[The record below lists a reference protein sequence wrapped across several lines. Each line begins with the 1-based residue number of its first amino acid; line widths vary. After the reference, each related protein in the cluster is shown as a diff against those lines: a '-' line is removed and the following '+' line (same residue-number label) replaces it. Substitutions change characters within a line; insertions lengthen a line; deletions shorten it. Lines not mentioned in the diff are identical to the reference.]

1 VLKAELAASE
11 KRLNA
16 IRKSPLG
23 ADVSI
28 PLRSPREGL
37 LRSVSVA
44 SGQIVS
50 AGAPMFEIL
59 GTPALWVRASV
70 YAGEAPRIPVE
81 VSARIATIGSSLSTK
96 DVVIALPVS
105 APPSADPVKSVVD
118 FYYELPPT
126 ATRRPGERV
135 TVFLTTNHST
145 DMVMV
150 PFSAVVF
157 DAVGGA
163 WIYAEKTEHAYERRR
178 IDIAR
183 IEDDVAVL
191 AIGPAAAT
199 RIVRAGAS
207 ELFGV
212 EFGVGK

>member
-1 VLKAELAASE
+1 
-11 KRLNA
+11 
-16 IRKSPLG
+16 
-23 ADVSI
+23 
-28 PLRSPREGL
+28 
-37 LRSVSVA
+37 
-44 SGQIVS
+44 
-50 AGAPMFEIL
+50 
-59 GTPALWVRASV
+59 
-70 YAGEAPRIPVE
+70 
-81 VSARIATIGSSLSTK
+81 
-96 DVVIALPVS
+96 
-105 APPSADPVKSVVD
+105 
-118 FYYELPPT
+118 
-126 ATRRPGERV
+126 
-135 TVFLTTNHST
+135 
-145 DMVMV
+145 MVMV